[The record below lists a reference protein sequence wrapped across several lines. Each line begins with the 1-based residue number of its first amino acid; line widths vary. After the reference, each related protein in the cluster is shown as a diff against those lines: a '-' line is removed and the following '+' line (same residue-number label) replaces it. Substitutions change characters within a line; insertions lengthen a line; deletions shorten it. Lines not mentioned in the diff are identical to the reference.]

1 MVIFVNM
8 IVAFLLLLLLHN
20 FLALPLLIRKK
31 KPWAYAAVTL
41 VLLAAFVAYVLLGQA
56 GPEPGMRPPEPPD
69 GAFTPPPE
77 GPGGSPP
84 PPGGLGGPG
93 GPGPLRPEV
102 FEILLG
108 ILLLAANVG
117 ILYWIQA
124 ACSAKR
130 IRELE
135 SEIRKRDEQ
144 KARAV
149 PAAEALFFRCEGK
162 EYRVDPARIRY
173 VEGMSEYVKIWLD
186 DATEPLVVLDR
197 LKNVQARLPSERFLR
212 VHRSYIVNL
221 DRIHVTGA
229 GGITLDDGTHIPVGD
244 SHRQEVRDYLA
255 ANMK

>member
-1 MVIFVNM
+1 M
-8 IVAFLLLLLLHN
+8 IVAFLLLLLLHG
-20 FLALPLLIRKK
+20 FLALPLLVRKR

-41 VLLAAFVAYVLLGQA
+41 VLFAAFVAYVLLGQA
-56 GPEPGMRPPEPPD
+56 GPEPGMQPPMPPD
-69 GAFTPPPE
+69 GAF
-77 GPGGSPP
+77 PP
-84 PPGGLGGPG
+84 PPD

-108 ILLLAANVG
+108 VLLLAASVG
-117 ILYWIQA
+117 IFYWIQA
-124 ACSAKR
+124 SRSAKR

-135 SEIRKRDEQ
+135 SEIRRRDEQ
-144 KARAV
+144 KARPV
-149 PAAEALFFRCEGK
+149 PTAEALFFRSEGK

-186 DATEPLVVLDR
+186 DAPEPLVVLDR
-197 LKNVQARLPSERFLR
+197 LKNVQARLPSESFLR

-221 DRIHVTGA
+221 DRLRVTGA

-255 ANMK
+255 VNRK

>member
-1 MVIFVNM
+1 M
-8 IVAFLLLLLLHN
+8 IVAFLLLLLLHG
-20 FLALPLLIRKK
+20 FLALPLLVRKR

-41 VLLAAFVAYVLLGQA
+41 VLFAAFVAYVLLGQA
-56 GPEPGMRPPEPPD
+56 GPEPGMQPPMPPD
-69 GAFTPPPE
+69 GAFPPPPDGAFPPD
-77 GPGGSPP
+77 GPGGPP
-84 PPGGLGGPG
+84 LPGGPGGPG

-108 ILLLAANVG
+108 VLLLAASVG
-117 ILYWIQA
+117 IFYWIQA
-124 ACSAKR
+124 SRSAKR

-135 SEIRKRDEQ
+135 SEIRRRDEQ
-144 KARAV
+144 KARPV
-149 PAAEALFFRCEGK
+149 PTAEALFFRSEGK

-186 DATEPLVVLDR
+186 DAPEPLVVLDR
-197 LKNVQARLPSERFLR
+197 LKNVQARLPSESFLR

-221 DRIHVTGA
+221 DRLRVTGA

-255 ANMK
+255 VNRK